1 MREELCVVSD
11 NSGKTKIVVKRPRA
25 AARCFARDEIFI
37 YVYFISCGTALRV
50 QWALFPVKTAG
61 FLQQCLALRG
71 LSSNRDEPFDAQ
83 GLACRDDGFRE
94 LVVLGTVTLL
104 PTDHTPVL
112 VLREPTRSLLLSSL
126 EDLRSA
132 LLSTCDL
139 AHSLGLLFH
148 TLHGFFH
155 ALHSLFRLHT
165 FHRLRHDIE
174 SLFLYR

>member
-11 NSGKTKIVVKRPRA
+11 NTGKTKIVVKRPRA

-83 GLACRDDGFRE
+83 GLARRNDGFRE

-104 PTDHTPVL
+104 LTDHTPVL
-112 VLREPTRSLLLSSL
+112 VLL
-126 EDLRSA
+126 
-132 LLSTCDL
+132 
-139 AHSLGLLFH
+139 H

-174 SLFLYR
+174 SLFL